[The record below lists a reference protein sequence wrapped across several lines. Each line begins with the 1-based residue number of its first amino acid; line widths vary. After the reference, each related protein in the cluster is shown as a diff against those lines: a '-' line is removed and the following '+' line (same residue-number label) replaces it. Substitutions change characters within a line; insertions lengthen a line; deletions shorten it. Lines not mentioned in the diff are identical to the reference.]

1 MAAVLSDK
9 ALALLKERY
18 CGVLSTLNKDGSSQ
32 LTTMWYFLDENGSIT
47 MSTMTNIQKTKNLR
61 RDPRIAICVQ
71 DDMYRSVTLSGT
83 VEVSDDPADL
93 QRVIPHLINRYIE
106 DEEARKQ
113 YLTTFQGQTRVV
125 LQLKPEK
132 VLEFFL

>member
-9 ALALLKERY
+9 ALTLLKERH

-47 MSTMTNIQKTKNLR
+47 MSTMANIQKTKNLR

-83 VEVSDDPADL
+83 VEVSDDLADL
-93 QRVIPHLINRYIE
+93 QRVIPQLINRYIE
-106 DEEARKQ
+106 DEEKRQQ
-113 YLTTFQGQTRVV
+113 YQTTFLAQTRVV
-125 LQLKPEK
+125 LRLKPEK

>member
-9 ALALLKERY
+9 ALALLKERH

-32 LTTMWYFLDENGSIT
+32 LTTMWYFLDEDGSIT
-47 MSTMTNIQKTKNLR
+47 MSTMANIQKTKNLR

-83 VEVSDDPADL
+83 VEVSDDPTDL

-106 DEEARKQ
+106 DEETRKQ
-113 YLTTFQGQTRVV
+113 YLTTFLGQTRVV
-125 LQLKPEK
+125 LRLKPEK

>member
-9 ALALLKERY
+9 ALALLKERH